1 MLLQRAAWS
10 KKGKAVTVADWMR
23 KLYFVSFS
31 FIFLRLAA
39 SFAAFSTL
47 VASSNL
53 LGCKLASH
61 SQRIFIFYA
70 FSLGQI

>member
-31 FIFLRLAA
+31 FLIFLRLAA

-61 SQRIFIFYA
+61 SQRIFIF
-70 FSLGQI
+70 